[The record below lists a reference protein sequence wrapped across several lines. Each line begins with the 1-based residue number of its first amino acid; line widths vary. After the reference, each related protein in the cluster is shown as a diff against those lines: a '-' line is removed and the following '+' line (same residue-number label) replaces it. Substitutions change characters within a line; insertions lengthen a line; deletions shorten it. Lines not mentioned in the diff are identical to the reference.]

1 MYTSPCGWVT
11 APIMTVC
18 ITHVVMQWLAG
29 INMTCLPHTLCSPH
43 ITPFCF
49 FLFPFLKLC
58 MQGKHFQ
65 LEVVKGVVVMCDGFF
80 FFFAFETCH
89 HCWDKL
95 LAKKD
100 DKRDLDVV

>member
-1 MYTSPCGWVT
+1 
-11 APIMTVC
+11 
-18 ITHVVMQWLAG
+18 
-29 INMTCLPHTLCSPH
+29 
-43 ITPFCF
+43 
-49 FLFPFLKLC
+49 